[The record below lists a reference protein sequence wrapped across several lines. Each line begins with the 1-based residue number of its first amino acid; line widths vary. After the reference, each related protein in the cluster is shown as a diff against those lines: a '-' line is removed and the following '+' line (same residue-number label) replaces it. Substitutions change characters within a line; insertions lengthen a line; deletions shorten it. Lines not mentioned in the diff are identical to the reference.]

1 MFSLPI
7 YDIIYSVL
15 QGYGLCP
22 INYETCDK
30 FITINKNLMG
40 VLIWQTIVF
49 VELIVIH
56 ANSKQNKTARGV
68 KRLKAMCFGANVIYI
83 NVIHK
88 KIKNIAENALNFLVT
103 H

>member
-1 MFSLPI
+1 LALPEAFVI
-7 YDIIYSVL
+7 
-15 QGYGLCP
+15 QRR
-22 INYETCDK
+22 NWRDK
-30 FITINKNLMG
+30 QNDKSKFDEVT
-40 VLIWQTIVF
+40 IWQTIVF

-56 ANSKQNKTARGV
+56 VNSKQNKTARVV

>member
-1 MFSLPI
+1 
-7 YDIIYSVL
+7 
-15 QGYGLCP
+15 
-22 INYETCDK
+22 
-30 FITINKNLMG
+30 
-40 VLIWQTIVF
+40 

-56 ANSKQNKTARGV
+56 VDSKQNKTARAV

>member
-1 MFSLPI
+1 M
-7 YDIIYSVL
+7 V
-15 QGYGLCP
+15 
-22 INYETCDK
+22 
-30 FITINKNLMG
+30 
-40 VLIWQTIVF
+40 IWKTIVF

-56 ANSKQNKTARGV
+56 VDSEQNKTARVV
-68 KRLKAMCFGANVIYI
+68 KRLKAMHFGANVIYI

>member
-1 MFSLPI
+1 MIVFLQKNRVWALPEAFVI
-7 YDIIYSVL
+7 
-15 QGYGLCP
+15 QRQ
-22 INYETCDK
+22 NWRDK
-30 FITINKNLMG
+30 QNDKSEFDE
-40 VLIWQTIVF
+40 VVIWQTIVF

-56 ANSKQNKTARGV
+56 VGSKQNKTARGV

>member
-1 MFSLPI
+1 M
-7 YDIIYSVL
+7 
-15 QGYGLCP
+15 
-22 INYETCDK
+22 E
-30 FITINKNLMG
+30 

-56 ANSKQNKTARGV
+56 VDSEQNKTARVV
-68 KRLKAMCFGANVIYI
+68 KRLKAMHFGANVIYT

>member
-1 MFSLPI
+1 MTRLCIFKGMGFALPYAFVI
-7 YDIIYSVL
+7 QRRNWRKSR
-15 QGYGLCP
+15 
-22 INYETCDK
+22 K
-30 FITINKNLMG
+30 INKNFME
-40 VLIWQTIVF
+40 VVIWQTIVF

-56 ANSKQNKTARGV
+56 ADSKQNKTARVV
-68 KRLKAMCFGANVIYI
+68 KQLKAMCFGANVIYI